1 MEDEGKDVEIEEKEG
16 LDDVELDLGEGVKED
31 EIEEKEEEESEE
43 IEAKNEDEKPDPVKD
58 LNDKITKQ
66 AEQIKNLNIAL
77 SEQRAKRKEEKGE
90 KAEPA
95 LTEPQ
100 LLALFREHKDDPDTL
115 YNLTKYM
122 VDQGSKKG
130 KEEAVDA
137 AEISR
142 TQKEISN
149 ELLKQYP
156 DLADDSSD
164 IKQSV
169 SKVKSNLRISDHPY
183 ADLLAISAM
192 TYNSMPDLLKAE
204 FEKGKAE
211 GMKAKNTEE
220 ARKEGIKNGKL
231 TGGNGDNKPKKPGM
245 SKNAMDIANRIGLSE
260 SGKKTYLKLLAK
272 KTEEI

>member
-1 MEDEGKDVEIEEKEG
+1 MEDEGKEVEVEEKEG
-16 LDDVELDLGEGVKED
+16 LDDVDLDLGDGVELP
-31 EIEEKEEEESEE
+31 EEEEEE
-43 IEAKNEDEKPDPVKD
+43 IEGDEKDKKPDKPEDDPVKE

-90 KAEPA
+90 KEPA

-142 TQKEISN
+142 NQKEISN

-169 SKVKSNLRISDHPY
+169 SKVKSNLRIADHPY

-204 FEKGKAE
+204 YEKGKAE

-231 TGGNGDNKPKKPGM
+231 TGGNGDNKPKKPSM